1 MKGCNHEKKEIQK
14 DQSPFETLYHI
25 YYPDIYRFSF
35 GITGSREEAED
46 ITQDTF
52 MKLYNQLK
60 LPVPLLNPRAWLYRV
75 ATNNCYTLIKRKTRY
90 REILE
95 EEPSHPVQEPKM
107 EKEFMRKQE
116 GVIVRNLTRQL
127 PHRDQVVLMLY
138 QAGFSYT
145 QMARIAKVKKSSVG
159 VIISRAIDKL
169 TYRLN
174 QEKIEK

>member
-1 MKGCNHEKKEIQK
+1 MKGCNYEKRDKNE
-14 DQSPFETLYHI
+14 SPFETLYNI
-25 YYPDIYRFSF
+25 YFADIYKFSY
-35 GITGSREEAED
+35 GITGDREEAKD

-75 ATNNCYTLIKRKTRY
+75 AANNCYTMLKRKTRY

-95 EEPSHPVQEPKM
+95 EKPAPIQEPRM

-116 GVIVRNLTRQL
+116 GDMVRDLIRRL
-127 PHRDQVVLMLY
+127 PNRDQVVLMLY
-138 QAGFSYT
+138 QAGFSYA
-145 QMARIAKVKKSSVG
+145 QMAKIAKVKKSSVG

-169 TYRLN
+169 TGSLK
-174 QEKIEK
+174 QVEAKK

>member
-1 MKGCNHEKKEIQK
+1 MKGCNNEKREKNE
-14 DQSPFETLYHI
+14 SPFETLYNI
-25 YYPDIYRFSF
+25 YFADIYKFSY
-35 GITGSREEAED
+35 GITGDHEEAKD

-75 ATNNCYTLIKRKTRY
+75 ATNNCYTMLKRKTRY

-95 EEPSHPVQEPKM
+95 EEPAPPIQEPRM

-116 GVIVRNLTRQL
+116 GDMVRDLIRHL

-145 QMARIAKVKKSSVG
+145 QMAKIAKVKKSSVG

-169 TYRLN
+169 TRTLK
-174 QEKIEK
+174 QESISK